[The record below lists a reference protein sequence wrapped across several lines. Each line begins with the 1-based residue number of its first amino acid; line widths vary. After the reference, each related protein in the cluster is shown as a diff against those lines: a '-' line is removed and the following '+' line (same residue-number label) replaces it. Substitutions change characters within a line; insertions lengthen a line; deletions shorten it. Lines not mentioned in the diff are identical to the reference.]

1 MGESNQIDTF
11 CRFTQV
17 SRETITSLIKY
28 ENYLIETNKSLN
40 LVGKSTI
47 NNIWI
52 RHFLDSSQ
60 LIDFIDNNIKSA
72 TDIGTGAGFPGLII
86 SILVIAPSTILG
98 FATTAVTPGIK
109 LFINPRL

>member
-1 MGESNQIDTF
+1 MGESKHIDTF

-28 ENYLIETNKSLN
+28 ENYLIESNKSLN

-60 LIDFIDNNIKSA
+60 LIDFIDKNIQKCNRSWFGSGFSRINNF
-72 TDIGTGAGFPGLII
+72 DFGQ
-86 SILVIAPSTILG
+86 
-98 FATTAVTPGIK
+98 
-109 LFINPRL
+109 R